1 MAKFLFT
8 MLPANDLGLPTRLV
22 PIARALADRGHQVA
36 VFNPQPAPSKLIA
49 EAGLQNLPMPSRP
62 MPAPVMDLAQLG
74 SAWDVEEFFAALCL
88 DEESTRGETA
98 VYMDVIRDYGP
109 DVVVDSFGLL
119 TCLAAH
125 ALAVPLVTVLQGNI
139 HPASDGFL
147 WWKKDRPSGLP
158 SAAAVINKVAAEYG
172 IAPVERCADL
182 FAGNLSLI
190 VGTPETDPLPANA
203 KIQYVGPI
211 VWQRQEARLPEWVD
225 ALRRDKPVIWVYSGN
240 PRYANAPTPIDSI
253 VVIRAAIEALGE
265 MPVHVVLTTGYQ
277 EVPDEVGVLPQNF
290 THAAYL
296 PGLAMAERCDLMV
309 HHGGHSSVMTGLQ
322 VGTPAVI
329 VPTITERESNAR
341 RLVALG
347 AGEIVMPV
355 TGVDGEKT
363 IDAVEFGAAVNR
375 VLKDEAYRH
384 SAKRVSESMRQYAG
398 AKAAAD
404 RVEQFAAGI
413 SRRPLAA
420 ARQKGPTPGEKPTSL
435 AQAKQNLS

>member
-1 MAKFLFT
+1 MARFLFT

-22 PIARALADRGHQVA
+22 PIARALADRGHEVA
-36 VFNPQPAPSKLIA
+36 VFNPAPAPSKLIA
-49 EAGLQNLPMPSRP
+49 EAGLQNLPIPSRP
-62 MPAPVMDLAQLG
+62 MPSPVMDLVQVG
-74 SAWDVEEFFAALCL
+74 SAWDVEEFFAAIHL

-98 VYMDVIRDYGP
+98 VYLDLIRDYDP

-119 TCLAAH
+119 TCLAARV
-125 ALAVPLVTVLQGNI
+125 LAVPLVTVLQSNI

-147 WWKKDRPSGLP
+147 WWKKDRPAGLP
-158 SAAAVINKVAAEYG
+158 SAAAIINKVAAEYG
-172 IAPVERCADL
+172 ILPVERCADL
-182 FAGNLSLI
+182 LAGNLSLI
-190 VGTPETDPLPANA
+190 LGTPETDPLPASA
-203 KIQYVGPI
+203 SAQYVGPI
-211 VWQRQEARLPEWVD
+211 VWQREKALLPEWVD
-225 ALRRDKPVIWVYSGN
+225 ALSRDKPLIWVYSGN
-240 PRYANAPTPIDSI
+240 PRYANAPTPVDSI
-253 VVIRAAIEALGE
+253 VVIRAAIAALGD

-277 EVPDEVGVLPQNF
+277 GIPDEIGALPPNF

-322 VGTPAVI
+322 AGTPAVI

-355 TGVDGEKT
+355 TRADGEKT

-375 VLKDEAYRH
+375 VLKDEGYRR

-398 AKAAAD
+398 AKGAAHQ
-404 RVEQFAAGI
+404 VEQFAAGI
-413 SRRPLAA
+413 SRRPFAA
-420 ARQKGPTPGEKPTSL
+420 ARQKSSMAGERSTSL

>member
-22 PIARALADRGHQVA
+22 PIARALADRGHEVA
-36 VFNPQPAPSKLIA
+36 VFNPAPAPSKLIA

-62 MPAPVMDLAQLG
+62 MRAPVRDLAQAE
-74 SAWDVEEFFAALCL
+74 SAWDGEEFFAALYF

-98 VYMDVIRDYGP
+98 VYVDLIRDYDP

-119 TCLAAH
+119 TCLAARV
-125 ALAVPLVTVLQGNI
+125 LAVPLVTVLQGNI

-147 WWKKDRPSGLP
+147 WWKKDRPAGLP

-172 IAPVERCADL
+172 IAAVERCVDL
-182 FAGNLSLI
+182 LAGNLSLI
-190 VGTPETDPLPANA
+190 LGTPETDPLPASANV
-203 KIQYVGPI
+203 QYVGPI
-211 VWQRQEARLPEWVD
+211 VWQREKAVLPEWVD
-225 ALRRDKPVIWVYSGN
+225 ALSCHKPLIWVYSGN

-253 VVIRAAIEALGE
+253 VVVRAAIEALGD

-277 EVPDEVGVLPQNF
+277 GLPDEVGALPPNF
-290 THAAYL
+290 THASYL

-309 HHGGHSSVMTGLQ
+309 HHGGHGSVMTGLLA
-322 VGTPAVI
+322 GTPAVI

-355 TGVDGEKT
+355 TRADGEKA
-363 IDAVEFGAAVNR
+363 IDAVVFGAAVNR
-375 VLKDEAYRH
+375 VLKDAAYRH
-384 SAKRVSESMRQYAG
+384 AAKRVSESMRQYAG

-404 RVEQFAAGI
+404 QVEQFAAGI
-413 SRRPLAA
+413 SRQPHAA
-420 ARQKGPTPGEKPTSL
+420 TRQKSSIAGERSTSF
-435 AQAKQNLS
+435 ARTKQNLS

>member
-22 PIARALADRGHQVA
+22 PIARVLADRGHEVA
-36 VFNPQPAPSKLIA
+36 VFNPAPAPSKLIA

-62 MPAPVMDLAQLG
+62 MPPPVMDLAQAG
-74 SAWDVEEFFAALCL
+74 SAWDVEEFFAALHF

-98 VYMDVIRDYGP
+98 VYLDLIRDYDP

-119 TCLAAH
+119 TCLAARV
-125 ALAVPLVTVLQGNI
+125 LGVPLVTVLQGNI

-147 WWKKDRPSGLP
+147 WWKKGRPVGLP
-158 SAAAVINKVAAEYG
+158 SAAAVINKVAAECG
-172 IAPVERCADL
+172 IVPVERCVDL
-182 FAGNLSLI
+182 LAGNLSLI
-190 VGTPETDPLPANA
+190 LGTPETDPLPASANV
-203 KIQYVGPI
+203 QYVGPI
-211 VWQRQEARLPEWVD
+211 LWQLEKVLLPEWID
-225 ALRRDKPVIWVYSGN
+225 ALSRHKPLIWVYSGN
-240 PRYANAPTPIDSI
+240 PRYGNAPTPIDSI
-253 VVIRAAIEALGE
+253 VVIRAAIEALGD

-277 EVPDEVGVLPQNF
+277 GVPDEVGALPPNF

-309 HHGGHSSVMTGLQ
+309 HHGGHGSVMTGLQ
-322 VGTPAVI
+322 AGTPAVI

-341 RLVALG
+341 RLVATG

-355 TGVDGEKT
+355 TRADGEKT

-375 VLKDEAYRH
+375 VLRDEAYRH

-398 AKAAAD
+398 AKCAAD
-404 RVEQFAAGI
+404 QVEQFASGI

-420 ARQKGPTPGEKPTSL
+420 ARQKSPIAGQRSTSL
-435 AQAKQNLS
+435 AQAKQSLS